1 LVTDIRDQ
9 EITVRSGETTE
20 TIPVATV
27 LWAAGVQSSPLG
39 KVLAEKS
46 GARLDKAGRVQV
58 NPDLSLPG
66 YPEIFVIGDLAALT
80 DEQGKPLPGVAPV
93 AMQEGEF
100 VAKAIDDRLKN
111 VLLRPF
117 HYHNKGN
124 LAVIGRNAAVADLGR
139 WRLSGFFAWFLWVFV
154 HIRYLIEFDNKVMVL
169 FQWAWN
175 YFTRRRGARLITGE
189 GTK

>member
-1 LVTDIRDQ
+1 M
-9 EITVRSGETTE
+9 
-20 TIPVATV
+20 
-27 LWAAGVQSSPLG
+27 
-39 KVLAEKS
+39 
-46 GARLDKAGRVQV
+46 

-66 YPEIFVIGDLAALT
+66 HPEIFVIGDLAALT
-80 DEQGKPLPGVAPV
+80 DERGKPLPGVAPV

-111 VLLRPF
+111 FPLQPF
-117 HYHNKGN
+117 RYHNKGN

-189 GTK
+189 GTSSPSI